1 MGQGLS
7 MARNVEAI
15 TFMARRVEMYRPL
28 YRKKYREVSV
38 IHCHKE
44 LSKFLYIKSSLYFLP
59 HYIPVE
65 AGNVEAITLY
75 GKACRN
81 VRELFMAR
89 NIERSLQY
97 IAIESSLH
105 FLRALYI
112 RISAFL

>member
-1 MGQGLS
+1 
-7 MARNVEAI
+7 MARHL
-15 TFMARRVEMYRPL
+15 EMYRPL

-65 AGNVEAITLY
+65 AVNVGAITLY

-81 VRELFMAR
+81 VRELSMAK
-89 NIERSLQY
+89 NTGRSLQY
-97 IAIESSLH
+97 IAIEISLH
-105 FLRALYI
+105 SVPHYI
-112 RISAFL
+112 PVEAGNVVRQGLSIARHVEM